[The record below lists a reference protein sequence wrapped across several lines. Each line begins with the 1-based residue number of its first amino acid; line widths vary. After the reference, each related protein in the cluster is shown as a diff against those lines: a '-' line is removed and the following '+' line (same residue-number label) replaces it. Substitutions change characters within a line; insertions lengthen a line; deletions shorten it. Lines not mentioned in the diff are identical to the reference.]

1 MDLYDNAEIF
11 RPAQAATETQP
22 ASLRMLASSSYFKVF
37 INDDI
42 IETDRPLSLEQGMSI
57 MNSTAGGTFYNVD
70 QSMKLSG
77 QVKGRIE
84 RAPKG
89 AQ

>member
-1 MDLYDNAEIF
+1 
-11 RPAQAATETQP
+11 
-22 ASLRMLASSSYFKVF
+22 MLARSSYFKVL

-42 IETDRPLSLEQGMSI
+42 IKTNKPITLEQGVSVMH
-57 MNSTAGGTFYNVD
+57 STDGGVFNNIE
-70 QSMKLSG
+70 QSMVLSG

-84 RAPKG
+84 RIEPG